1 VFLSTDAAA
10 TGLNLQH
17 ASTRVNMDL
26 PWNPALLIAV
36 LVKIHFAGILLGL
49 QSLRTYPMTAPSLC
63 SEAEISELVRAF
75 YARVREDG
83 RLGPIFDAHV
93 ADWGEH
99 LSRMEDFWS
108 AVLLRTGR
116 FSGSPMSRHAALP
129 GLSADLFRHWL
140 ALFRETAAAQPNRE
154 MAGEACIMAERIAQ
168 NLWAGYQN
176 SRNPGAILTGLAHG

>member
-1 VFLSTDAAA
+1 
-10 TGLNLQH
+10 
-17 ASTRVNMDL
+17 MDL

-154 MAGEACIMAERIAQ
+154 MAEQACVMAERIAQ

-176 SRNPGAILTGLAHG
+176 SHSPGAVLTGLAHG